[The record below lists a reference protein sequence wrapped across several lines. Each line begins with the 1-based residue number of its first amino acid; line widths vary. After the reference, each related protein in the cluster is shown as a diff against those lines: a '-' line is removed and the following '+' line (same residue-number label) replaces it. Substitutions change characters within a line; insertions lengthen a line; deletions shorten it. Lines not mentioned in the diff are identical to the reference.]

1 MNSLKGFFL
10 HNLPVK
16 IVALLAACILWA
28 FVMNDQNP
36 AMESGFSV
44 PLTVLNPPGESRITQ
59 DAETVKIKL
68 RAPRSIFAAISSDEI
83 KAFVDLAGLEPGTHP
98 MHVQTVIPQGVEV
111 LSVTPDLVKF
121 TIDPIVQK
129 RMGVRIVRS
138 GEAPAGWTVAGID
151 PETRTV
157 TVVGPQS
164 VVATVAEVVGTVV
177 VSNATAGDADIEVSL
192 QAVDEDG
199 EVVESVRIVPKVIS
213 ARVRYARS
221 LARKV
226 VDVKPTVE
234 GTAAPGYTISEI
246 RVEPARVELAGTGA
260 ALDAV
265 TTLSTEPISAAD
277 LTESTSRTVSL
288 VLPEGVTVTNK
299 MVNVRIEVKKN

>member
-36 AMESGFSV
+36 SMESGFSV
-44 PLTVLNPPGESRITQ
+44 PLAVINPPGESKVTQ
-59 DAETVKIKL
+59 NAENVKIKL
-68 RAPRSIFAAISSDEI
+68 RAPRSIFATISPDEI

-98 MHVQTVIPQGVEV
+98 VHVQTVIPQGVEV
-111 LSVTPDLVKF
+111 LTVTPDLVKF

-129 RMGVRIVRS
+129 RMPVRIVRS
-138 GEAPAGWTVAGID
+138 GASPTGLTVAGIE
-151 PETRTV
+151 PETRAV
-157 TVVGPQS
+157 TVDGPQS
-164 VVATVAEVVGTVV
+164 SIAKVLEVVGTVV
-177 VSNATAGDADIEVSL
+177 VPGSVVGDTDIEVSL
-192 QAVDEDG
+192 QPLDEDG
-199 EVVESVRIVPKVIS
+199 EVVEDVRIVPKVIS
-213 ARVRYARS
+213 VRMSFARS

-226 VDVKPTVE
+226 VDVKPVVE
-234 GTAAPGYTISEI
+234 GAAASGYRIAGT
-246 RVEPARVELAGTGA
+246 RVEPSRIELTGTGE

-265 TTLSTEPISAAD
+265 TALSTEPIFVAG
-277 LTESTSRTVSL
+277 LTESMNKSVEL

>member
-36 AMESGFSV
+36 SMESGFSV
-44 PLTVLNPPGESRITQ
+44 PLAVLNPPGESKVTQ
-59 DAETVKIKL
+59 NAENVKIKL
-68 RAPRSIFAAISSDEI
+68 RAPRSIFATISPDEI
-83 KAFVDLAGLEPGTHP
+83 KAFVDLAGLEPGMHP
-98 MHVQTVIPQGVEV
+98 IHVQTVIPQGVEV
-111 LSVTPDLVKF
+111 ISVTPDLVKF
-121 TIDPIVQK
+121 TIDPIIQK

-138 GEAPAGWTVAGID
+138 GDAPAGWTVAGIE
-151 PETRTV
+151 PETNTV

-164 VVATVAEVVGTVV
+164 IIGKVAEVVGTVV
-177 VSNATAGDADIEVSL
+177 VTNAAAGDTDVDVSL
-192 QAVDEDG
+192 LAVDEDG
-199 EVVESVRIVPKVIS
+199 EVVEDVRIVPKVIS
-213 ARVRYARS
+213 ARISFARS

-226 VDVKPTVE
+226 VGVKPVVE
-234 GTAAPGYTISEI
+234 GAAASGYKVAEVSVEPS
-246 RVEPARVELAGTGA
+246 RVEITGMGA

-265 TTLSTEPISAAD
+265 TTLSTEPISVAG
-277 LTESTSRTVSL
+277 LTESTNRTVSL
-288 VLPEGVTVTNK
+288 ALPEGVTVTNK

>member
-68 RAPRSIFAAISSDEI
+68 RAPRSIFAVISSDEI

-98 MHVQTVIPQGVEV
+98 MHVQTVIEV

-164 VVATVAEVVGTVV
+164 VVATVAEVMGTVV
-177 VSNATAGDADIEVSL
+177 VSNAAAGDADIEVSL

-199 EVVESVRIVPKVIS
+199 DVMFRYQLKTLYVLSRS
-213 ARVRYARS
+213 ASCRRLSRRACGMPEALRARS
-221 LARKV
+221 
-226 VDVKPTVE
+226 
-234 GTAAPGYTISEI
+234 
-246 RVEPARVELAGTGA
+246 
-260 ALDAV
+260 
-265 TTLSTEPISAAD
+265 
-277 LTESTSRTVSL
+277 STSSRRWKARL
-288 VLPEGVTVTNK
+288 LPGIRFRKSAWSRRASSWQERARRW
-299 MVNVRIEVKKN
+299 MR

>member
-68 RAPRSIFAAISSDEI
+68 RAPRSIFAVISSDEI

-157 TVVGPQS
+157 TVV
-164 VVATVAEVVGTVV
+164 

-199 EVVESVRIVPKVIS
+199 DVVESVRIVPKVIS

-234 GTAAPGYTISEI
+234 GTVAPGYTISEI

-277 LTESTSRTVSL
+277 LTESTSRMVSL